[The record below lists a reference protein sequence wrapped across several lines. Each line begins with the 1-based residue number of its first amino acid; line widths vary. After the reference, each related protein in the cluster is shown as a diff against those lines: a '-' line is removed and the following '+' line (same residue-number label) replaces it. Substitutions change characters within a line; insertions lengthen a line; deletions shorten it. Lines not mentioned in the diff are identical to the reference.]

1 MKKTIKTLAL
11 ITATIGVATVI
22 KRVQKQSYSAV
33 DESGITTILAD
44 GSVATLM
51 HQTAD
56 AIKTQRLLKN

>member
-33 DESGITTILAD
+33 D
-44 GSVATLM
+44 
-51 HQTAD
+51 
-56 AIKTQRLLKN
+56 